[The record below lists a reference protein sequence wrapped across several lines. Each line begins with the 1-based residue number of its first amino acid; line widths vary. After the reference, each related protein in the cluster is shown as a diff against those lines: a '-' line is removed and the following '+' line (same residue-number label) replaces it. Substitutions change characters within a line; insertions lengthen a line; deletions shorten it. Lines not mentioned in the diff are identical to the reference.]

1 MYGGSNI
8 NVNSYN
14 NSRLEN
20 EIIDNIICGA
30 FKEGKVTLIYGDQG
44 TGKTLLCFLA
54 TIKCLKYGFKA
65 IYISTERPFPIERI
79 IQLIKDHINLK
90 ELLKN
95 LIVLMPNDFSE
106 QTLLIKK
113 LEFFISPKI
122 RLIVFDNITDEYL
135 NSLTSKKKTAILINK
150 TLNEQMAILKYISK
164 KRSMPIIVTGHL
176 IEPSNEKMEK
186 DVAASK
192 VIRYWC
198 DNIIRLE
205 KKGEKRI
212 LTIEKFYKDNVEY
225 IEKIVISFRITEGGI
240 VYDKG
245 IN

>member
-1 MYGGSNI
+1 MGGSNI

-54 TIKCLKYGFKA
+54 AIKCLKYGFKA
-65 IYISTERPFPIERI
+65 IYISTERPFAIERI

-135 NSLTSKKKTAILINK
+135 NSLTGKKKTAILINK
-150 TLNEQMAILKYISK
+150 ALNEQMAILKYISK

-176 IEPSNEKMEK
+176 IEPSSEKMER